1 MDPPQSAY
9 SFSSCWDGCSSGLTH
24 AKENSDSAWCAQS
37 NDGNQWTMVDLGKF
51 KRVRLRWR
59 CVTLCC
65 RQGAV
70 G

>member
-51 KRVRLRWR
+51 
-59 CVTLCC
+59 
-65 RQGAV
+65 
-70 G
+70 